1 MYRWI
6 KNLLTDRTI
15 ATQTESHKNNS
26 ASMKGYRK
34 GAHSSCTLYTL
45 YSNDIVKYLPDTYA
59 ALYADAVVH
68 VWSGRQADSML
79 QRIEMAMHIWTR
91 KPINPSLRT
100 ARSIYVIFV
109 NSMPC
114 YNSDRGE
121 RTLHSVLQPRG
132 DIYESGVTSTR
143 LRTRLNERCRHNYRT
158 DIFVILAFQ
167 MYAINLSI
175 HLDIGSAKHRRLFT
189 ASNVAETL
197 GKENCATLLAFYVF
211 SGYDCTMQ
219 CIQGK
224 IPLRQLEKNPR
235 FHIAYRQLGV
245 EWYIQQETLEQLE
258 QFTCLIH

>member
-1 MYRWI
+1 
-6 KNLLTDRTI
+6 
-15 ATQTESHKNNS
+15 
-26 ASMKGYRK
+26 
-34 GAHSSCTLYTL
+34 
-45 YSNDIVKYLPDTYA
+45 
-59 ALYADAVVH
+59 
-68 VWSGRQADSML
+68 ML

-143 LRTRLNERCRHNYRT
+143 LRTRLNEAVVRTTDT

-211 SGYDCTMQ
+211 SGDDCTVVPATA
-219 CIQGK
+219 GHRWFGAK
-224 IPLRQLEKNPR
+224 VAGRGRWPLVTGNGHMRHYVKSSKYIRQ
-235 FHIAYRQLGV
+235 HIFCS
-245 EWYIQQETLEQLE
+245 T
-258 QFTCLIH
+258 